1 MAILKCKMCGGDL
14 EVINGTAV
22 AECEYCGSKQ
32 TVPNADN
39 EKKMTLFSRANRLRM
54 GCDFDKAAGVYENIV
69 AEFPEEAE
77 AYWGL
82 VLCKYGIEYVDDPAT
97 GRKVP
102 TCHRSSFESVMDD
115 NNFDQTLENADPIA
129 RSVYREEAKQIEEIR
144 KGIIAVSAKEQ
155 PYDIFI
161 CYKETAPDGNRT
173 IDSVMAQDVY
183 DALNAKGYRVFF
195 SRITLEEKLGVEYE
209 PYIFAALNSAKVM
222 LVFGT
227 DYEYFNAVWVKNE
240 WSRYL
245 KLMTADKEKHLIP
258 CFKDIDA
265 YDMPKEFSRLQA
277 QDMGKI
283 GWTQDLIRGIEKL
296 LPLNAAPVQETVVNK
311 SVATTETLLKRA
323 FMFVS
328 DGDFKK
334 AKEYIEKVLDIEPEN
349 AEAYFCALM
358 ADVGAKQ
365 ESQLANC
372 ISRLDLNPAYKKIMQ
387 YGSPELRAR
396 VEEYNRAVV
405 TRIGAKNAQ
414 LQELETKKNTVIN
427 LIAKSELSMVTAK
440 GVCDSAAEKVKQRGS
455 YLSKLETEIKNL
467 ETKVSGHKKD
477 MKLKNIP
484 AWILI
489 PVLLISVVLS
499 AIVLYST
506 DYIGQTSVC
515 LILAVITLV
524 GGILFLTSRIINS
537 GFVLILLGMDLCI
550 LAGLLLVPTFAGLW
564 VEHGGPLKAIGA
576 VFSLV
581 FFFVSGNDF
590 SDVFTFTVLTIG
602 MFFGNILFYVANI
615 IFAIDCALERRRAK
629 KFHKK
634 LSAEL
639 AQKTAERDG
648 ILNGDSELKA
658 LNNAYEEA
666 KTNQKMLLDS
676 CRAEIAAANKDYLN
690 TAAAYGMRAENLIPE
705 QFR

>member
-296 LPLNAAPVQETVVNK
+296 LPLKSEPVTVSAPAGNT
-311 SVATTETLLKRA
+311 ATTDTLLKRA
-323 FMFVS
+323 FMFLE
-328 DGDFKK
+328 DGEWSK
-334 AKEYIEKVLDIEPEN
+334 ADEKCENVLDIDPEN
-349 AEAYFCALM
+349 ALAYLGKLM
-358 ADVGAKQ
+358 IDLRKNLR
-365 ESQLANC
+365 EQLGK
-372 ISRLDLNPAYKKIMQ
+372 SRVSFEENKNYIKVIRF
-387 YGSPELRAR
+387 GSPALKAEVQGYLEEAKARAASTPAPAPAPATELGSYSVYVSAR
-396 VEEYNRAVV
+396 GTSSLSLVKAIREITGFGLKEAKDMVDSFPGYFAKDVSYEQAEIIKKNLTSAGATVEIRGTSPVV
-405 TRIGAKNAQ
+405 TYSSSSYSVYAKAFHPNYK
-414 LQELETKKNTVIN
+414 LQAIKIIREATGLGLKD
-427 LIAKSELSMVTAK
+427 AKDFVEGGPDYV
-440 GVCDSAAEKVKQRGS
+440 VKDVS
-455 YLSKLETEIKNL
+455 YEEA
-467 ETKVSGHKKD
+467 
-477 MKLKNIP
+477 MKLKK
-484 AWILI
+484 
-489 PVLLISVVLS
+489 LL
-499 AIVLYST
+499 
-506 DYIGQTSVC
+506 
-515 LILAVITLV
+515 
-524 GGILFLTSRIINS
+524 
-537 GFVLILLGMDLCI
+537 
-550 LAGLLLVPTFAGLW
+550 
-564 VEHGGPLKAIGA
+564 
-576 VFSLV
+576 
-581 FFFVSGNDF
+581 
-590 SDVFTFTVLTIG
+590 
-602 MFFGNILFYVANI
+602 
-615 IFAIDCALERRRAK
+615 
-629 KFHKK
+629 
-634 LSAEL
+634 
-639 AQKTAERDG
+639 
-648 ILNGDSELKA
+648 
-658 LNNAYEEA
+658 EEA
-666 KTNQKMLLDS
+666 KATV
-676 CRAEIAAANKDYLN
+676 EIK
-690 TAAAYGMRAENLIPE
+690 
-705 QFR
+705 